1 MKYSSEL
8 KAVQCGDNINEYG
21 KWVEGHWFPRSGPN
35 PATDLEYEELRN
47 LFVMTTGLAGESG
60 EVCEKLKKY
69 VRDNN
74 SPFDYTGLKKEL
86 GDALFYLCRIIRFF
100 GWDPS
105 EIIEENVRKLEDR
118 TSRGTLQGSGDNR

>member
-1 MKYSSEL
+1 MNYSS
-8 KAVQCGDNINEYG
+8 DNINEYG
-21 KWVEGHWFPRSGPN
+21 RWVEGHWFPRSGPN
-35 PATDLEYEELRN
+35 PTEDLGYEELRN
-47 LFVMTTGLAGESG
+47 LFIMTTGLAGESG

-74 SPFDYTGLKKEL
+74 GPNVFDYAGLQKEL

-105 EIIEENVRKLEDR
+105 EIIEANVQKLEDR